1 MLRYMHFEIIFS
13 TWMAGLYL
21 FLSFLCIPFKLA
33 VKRVYWS
40 HFLEQRLTWS
50 GPKSKSIWQRISSNI
65 EMWTSRG
72 HKDNFLDRYT
82 FWVLSRVAVNFHL
95 YASPPVLKKPVSRE
109 TECYLQKRGSR
120 KVLARS
126 RNLGSVFDGSR
137 SLVFEWFLRL
147 GVLDLSFFLSIWSS
161 GVELFQSSWVR
172 LIELS
177 W

>member
-95 YASPPVLKKPVSRE
+95 YASPPVLKKPVRRE

-126 RNLGSVFDGSR
+126 RKRFWWVSKSRFRVIFASR
-137 SLVFEWFLRL
+137 SLGFVIFSFHLVFRSRTFSEFMGTAYWT
-147 GVLDLSFFLSIWSS
+147 
-161 GVELFQSSWVR
+161 ELVD
-172 LIELS
+172 
-177 W
+177 